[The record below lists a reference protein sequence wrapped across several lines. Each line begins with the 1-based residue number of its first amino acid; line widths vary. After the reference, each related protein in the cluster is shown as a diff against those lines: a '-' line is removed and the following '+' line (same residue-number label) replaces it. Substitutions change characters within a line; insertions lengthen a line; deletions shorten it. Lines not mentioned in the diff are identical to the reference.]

1 MLLDL
6 FSQTSC
12 SLRALPALFA
22 VLQSHWHLDSSVP
35 AFSTIRS
42 WLLRLA
48 CYRLIQS
55 LPQDSPWIWIIDHT
69 FGTGGRQLLVIV
81 GCRIGQVPFGQRALS
96 LADLSLVAL
105 VPMSVSNGPLVQ
117 AELEKAVERTGVP
130 AQIVSDQG
138 TDLVAGLSGFVAS
151 HPRLRVVADVA
162 HVGANILQ
170 NRWEKQ
176 ERWQAWT
183 RQMSQTNQQVRQGKD
198 AVVLSPKLRT
208 QSRFMNVGP
217 VLRFA
222 VRVLTMLL
230 MEKPNEKVKERYG
243 WMLEYEQQL
252 RGWNEEYELV
262 QKAIRQVRVQGLSEG
277 TLAEL
282 EKQWGEESSREGTR
296 MVRGHLRAYVRRQV
310 RGLGTGKKLVGS
322 SEVLES
328 AFGKLKAKL
337 GESQGGE
344 LTALTVS
351 LGAMLGKRDEEQ
363 VRQAL
368 ESVPEK
374 KAEGMI
380 ERLFGKSLSWLRRQ
394 LFGSEKPVPVP
405 G

>member
-1 MLLDL
+1 MVDL
-6 FSQTSC
+6 FCQTSS
-12 SLRALPALFA
+12 SLRCLSPLLA
-22 VLQSHWHLDSSVP
+22 VLRSHLGLDCDLP

-42 WLLRLA
+42 WLLRFA
-48 CYRLIQS
+48 CYQLVRPLD
-55 LPQDSPWIWIIDHT
+55 QDSRWVWIVDHT
-69 FGTGGRQLLVIV
+69 FSIAGRKLLVIV
-81 GCRIGQVPFGQRALS
+81 GVRLAAVPWGIRALALS
-96 LADLSLVAL
+96 DLSLVAL
-105 VPMSVSNGPLVQ
+105 VPMTESNGPLVQ
-117 AELEKAVERTGVP
+117 VELEKAVERTGVP

-138 TDLVAGLSGFVAS
+138 TDLLAGLSGFVS
-151 HPRLRVVADVA
+151 QHPQTRAVADVA

-176 ERWQAWT
+176 ERWQSWT
-183 RQMSQTNQQVRQGKD
+183 KRMSQTNRELRPSPD
-198 AVVLSPKLRT
+198 AALLSPKLRT

-222 VRVLTMLL
+222 VRLL
-230 MEKPNEKVKERYG
+230 GLLLGEKPSEKVKARYG

-252 RGWNEEYELV
+252 RGWNEEYEMV
-262 QKAIRQVRVQGLSEG
+262 QKTIRQVRVQGLSEG

-282 EKQWGEESSREGTR
+282 EKQWGEESEREGTR

-310 RGLGTGKKLVGS
+310 RGLGAKEKMVGS

-337 GESQGGE
+337 GECQGGE
-344 LTALTVS
+344 LTALTVT
-351 LGAMLGKRDEEQ
+351 LGAMLGKQEEEQ

-380 ERLFGKSLSWLRRQ
+380 ERLLGKSLSWLRRQ
-394 LFGSEKPVPVP
+394 LFGSDKSGPVS